1 MQFSNPQPVY
11 QKREPQIQS
20 DDLSTPLAM
29 GAISLAIIINQMLA
43 IINGKSNGTI
53 LDLFTKTRNNYSLA
67 VNSTEFLYQLVYFFR
82 LDMNWVFNSIITSY
96 AMLYI

>member
-1 MQFSNPQPVY
+1 M
-11 QKREPQIQS
+11 
-20 DDLSTPLAM
+20 PLAM

-67 VNSTEFLYQLVYFFR
+67 VNSTGIFLQVRYELG
-82 LDMNWVFNSIITSY
+82 L
-96 AMLYI
+96 